1 MALFN
6 RKEIVKTIVV
16 RMYITDHSSIVSAG
30 RQVELQVTDIGLN
43 KLPKGIM
50 KGDDTS
56 DGELERIVYDAV
68 KPEFEKMTGVEM
80 GKEEHREFNKK

>member
-6 RKEIVKTIVV
+6 DRQTVKTIVV
-16 RMYITDHSSIVSAG
+16 KMIVHDQSSIVHCS
-30 RQVELQVTDIGLN
+30 REVELQVTDIGLN

-56 DGELERIVYDAV
+56 DGELERMVYDAI
-68 KPEFEKMTGVEM
+68 KPEFEKMTGVKMEE
-80 GKEEHREFNKK
+80 EEHRE

>member
-43 KLPKGIM
+43 KLPK
-50 KGDDTS
+50 
-56 DGELERIVYDAV
+56 E
-68 KPEFEKMTGVEM
+68 
-80 GKEEHREFNKK
+80 

>member
-6 RKEIVKTIVV
+6 RKDVVKTLVV
-16 RMYITDHSSIVSAG
+16 RMYMTDRSSIVGAS
-30 RQVELQVTDIGLN
+30 REVELHVTDIGLN

-56 DGELERIVYDAV
+56 DGGLERIVYDAV

-80 GKEEHREFNKK
+80 KEEGHRE

>member
-1 MALFN
+1 
-6 RKEIVKTIVV
+6 
-16 RMYITDHSSIVSAG
+16 
-30 RQVELQVTDIGLN
+30 
-43 KLPKGIM
+43 M